1 MFNGL
6 AKFYGPGK
14 DLDIDIIGETN
25 SGTQISVPIK
35 YGDGVGDLTFLKF
48 DNSDIQNQFLNQGLE
63 ISMEMI
69 LNKNALINIIFDEKT
84 GSRLS
89 GYGNGTINII

>member
-1 MFNGL
+1 M
-6 AKFYGPGK
+6 
-14 DLDIDIIGETN
+14 
-25 SGTQISVPIK
+25 
-35 YGDGVGDLTFLKF
+35 TFLKF

-89 GYGNGTINII
+89 GYGNGTIKISSDYSGLFSLSGDFIADKGEYIIRILDL